1 MKKVLI
7 IDESSFSRICSALL
21 EEDGHKTEVLG
32 DIGSLLPKKEDKE
45 FGLVVTSYP
54 FCQSLF
60 EKIRNMSLPT
70 IVLTDHLSR
79 SLINFLEGCS
89 NSYCMVT
96 PLNYQK
102 FRSVVKQIVKGDK
115 PNDDG
120 LNIL

>member
-7 IDESSFSRICSALL
+7 IDESRFSQICSALL
-21 EEDGHKTEVLG
+21 EEDGHKTEILE
-32 DIGSLLPKKEDKE
+32 DKEILLPKTGDKE
-45 FGLVVTSYP
+45 FGLVITSYP
-54 FCQSLF
+54 LCHSLF

-89 NSYCMVT
+89 NSYCMVK
-96 PLNYQK
+96 PLDYQK

-115 PNDDG
+115 PNDG
-120 LNIL
+120 MNIL